1 MGARRDPLLLRSSSG
16 SAPAGRFV
24 PRAPL
29 DGESVGSLAAGA
41 LWFSNSNSCQS
52 DGGLQLRRQL
62 VTQGRVN
69 HE

>member
-29 DGESVGSLAAGA
+29 MGSPWVVWPPVPFGFLTRTVARATAGVRSAA
-41 LWFSNSNSCQS
+41 SS
-52 DGGLQLRRQL
+52 
-62 VTQGRVN
+62 
-69 HE
+69 